1 MIDQDEAVWLA
12 EVMMEAVAHLDDKPG
27 LTAEVEGNQNQWVQV
42 VFEQNDEDGSLSGF
56 KLNFPYRGRAGDPV
70 KTLSEAGL
78 SLPPDSVAVDWED
91 GGFATIWVRP
101 DAPVV
106 ALAHFIGDIL
116 EHVIG
121 AAPTSTLT
129 AQIEYGF

>member
-12 EVMMEAVAHLDDKPG
+12 EVMMEAVANLDDRPG
-27 LTAEVEGNQNQWVQV
+27 VTVEVDGSRNQWVQV
-42 VFEQNDEDGSLSGF
+42 LFEQHDEDGSLGGYN
-56 KLNFPYRGRAGDPV
+56 LNFPYRGRAGDPIKV
-70 KTLSEAGL
+70 LTEAGL
-78 SLPPDSVAVDWED
+78 SLPPDTSAVDWED

-116 EHVIG
+116 ERVIG
-121 AAPTSTLT
+121 AAPGSKVT

>member
-1 MIDQDEAVWLA
+1 MMDQEVAIWLA
-12 EVMMEAVAHLDDKPG
+12 EVVMEAVANLDENPG
-27 LTAEVEGNQNQWVQV
+27 LTVEVEGSVNQWVQV
-42 VFEQNDEDGSLSGF
+42 LFEKADDGSLDGF
-56 KLNFPYRGRAGDPV
+56 NLNFPYRDKAGDP
-70 KTLSEAGL
+70 TLTLAQAGL
-78 SLPPDSVAVDWED
+78 SLPPGTASVDWED

-116 EHVIG
+116 ERVIG
-121 AAPTSTLT
+121 AAPGSPIT